1 MNARRSDLDNKPLA
15 EPHRCY
21 RLCLKHFENSQ
32 FMNNKQNALTWNAV
46 PTLFDTPN
54 VVNRKRTRRIIVRHK
69 TDIDVSAAHPEC
81 WWIDPWEKS

>member
-1 MNARRSDLDNKPLA
+1 MNK
-15 EPHRCY
+15 
-21 RLCLKHFENSQ
+21 
-32 FMNNKQNALTWNAV
+32 KQNALTWNAV

-81 WWIDPWEKS
+81 WWIAPVGEKLDGRSDHVMIGR